1 MEEQAVPA
9 AVAAVSDAIG
19 YAPWL
24 WLAGAIVLEVAG
36 TVCMKL
42 AQGFTKPIPSLLVVL
57 FYGTSIA
64 AMTFAQKNLPV
75 SVMYA
80 VWAGAGTALIA
91 AIGALWFREP
101 MNAVKLISIGLI
113 ILGVVGLN
121 LGGTKH

>member
-1 MEEQAVPA
+1 MGEPA
-9 AVAAVSDAIG
+9 ALAATTAAPVG
-19 YAPWL
+19 FAPWL
-24 WLAGAIVLEVAG
+24 WLAVAIVLEVAG

-42 AQGFTKPIPSLLVVL
+42 AVGWTRLVPSVLIVV
-57 FYGTSIA
+57 FYGGSIG
-64 AMTFAQKNLPV
+64 AMTVAQKNLPV

-91 AIGALWFREP
+91 LIGALWFREP

-121 LGGTKH
+121 VTGAGKH